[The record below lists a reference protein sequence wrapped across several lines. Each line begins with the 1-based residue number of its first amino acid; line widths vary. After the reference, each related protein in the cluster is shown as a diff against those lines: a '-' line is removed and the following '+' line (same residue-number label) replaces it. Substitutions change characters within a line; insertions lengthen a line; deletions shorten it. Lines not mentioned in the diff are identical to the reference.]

1 MKNTLF
7 ASFVALVSAAA
18 VANAQDL
25 SGSVGVEVTEN
36 AAGNYVAETTLS
48 FGISTATDAGLA
60 FGGFTFE
67 TVDEGNLTVD
77 AWQLGLAFDAATV
90 SIGDQGD
97 LFVGNDLEIV
107 GGDTLANP
115 ANDDSVI
122 VDAGVAAVF
131 VGFSDITNDIGNVD
145 NVQVSTTIGAV
156 TAVVD
161 HNTNTDENTLGVKGG
176 VDLGD
181 FALTGIATYA
191 VDAEDFGYELAA
203 TYAGITGFVN
213 GDDNDMAQNIGAA
226 YSRDFDNLN
235 FYVESSY
242 NIDNK
247 DTTVG
252 AGVALNF

>member
-7 ASFVALVSAAA
+7 ASVIALFAAGTAASA
-18 VANAQDL
+18 QQL
-25 SGSVGVEVTEN
+25 GGSIGVEVNEN

-48 FGISTATDAGLA
+48 FGISAATDAGLA
-60 FGGFTFE
+60 FGSFTFE
-67 TVDEGNLTVD
+67 TVDEGNLGVD

-115 ANDDSVI
+115 ANNDSVI

-131 VGFSDITNDIGNVD
+131 VGFGDITNDIGDVD
-145 NVQVSTTIGAV
+145 NVQVSTTISAV

-161 HNTNTDENTLGVKGG
+161 HNTSTDENTLGVKGG
-176 VDLGD
+176 ADLGG

-203 TYAGITGFVN
+203 TYSGVTAFVN
-213 GDDNDMAQNIGAA
+213 GDDNDMAQNLGAA
-226 YSRDFDNLN
+226 FNRNFDNLN
-235 FYVESSY
+235 FYAEGSY
-242 NIDNK
+242 NLDTE